1 MAPLPDFEA
10 WAIFAKVAE
19 HGSFS
24 AAARE
29 LGLSKATVS
38 KAVSRLE
45 ARLGA
50 PLFHR
55 TSRRLSLTTGGRA
68 SVPRAQRLLLEGEAA
83 EEEASAQSAQLRGQ
97 VRLTAP
103 LSFGIRYLAPLLPG
117 FLARYPGLGVELLVA
132 DQVVDIVAQGF
143 DVAIRIGTLADS
155 SLRARRLCAMPGR
168 VVAAPAWFERH
179 GRPAHPRDL
188 EGADALLYSNLPL
201 PELWQFR
208 HPAEGEATVRVRARM
223 TANNGDMLLP
233 ALEAGAGVAVLPS
246 FLVGDALRAGTL
258 EAVLAG
264 WEILSVSLHIV
275 TPPGTIRPAR
285 VTALIDYLAEALAP
299 APWEPA
305 EGDTGSAVR

>member
-1 MAPLPDFEA
+1 MAHLPDFEA

-29 LGLSKATVS
+29 LGISKATVS

-68 SVPRAQRLLLEGEAA
+68 SAERAQRILREGEAA
-83 EEEASAQSAQLRGQ
+83 EEEASAQSSDLRGQ
-97 VRLTAP
+97 VRLMAP
-103 LSFGIRYLAPLLPG
+103 LSFGIRYVGPLLPA
-117 FLARYPGLGVELLVA
+117 FLERFPGLTVDLVLA

-143 DVAIRIGTLADS
+143 DVAIRIGTLGDS
-155 SLRARRLCAMPGR
+155 SLRARRLCDIAGQ
-168 VVAAPAWFERH
+168 VVAAPAWFDRH
-179 GRPAHPRDL
+179 GRPEHPRAL
-188 EGADALLYSNLPL
+188 EGAPALLYSNLSL

-208 HPAEGEATVRVRARM
+208 HPKESEASVRVTARM
-223 TANNGDMLLP
+223 TANNGDALVPALVAGLGIAALP
-233 ALEAGAGVAVLPS
+233 A
-246 FLVGDALRAGTL
+246 FLVSDALRAGAL
-258 EAVLAG
+258 ERVLAD
-264 WEILSVSLHIV
+264 WSILAAGLHIV

-285 VTALIDYLAEALAP
+285 VTALIDYLVEALSA
-299 APWEPA
+299 APWA
-305 EGDTGSAVR
+305 R